1 MVTPLTE
8 IQSVNNTVF
17 VYLSTYFFMVFSFF
31 RKVENVF
38 QKVGCAML
46 TQIAASEILQTRVL
60 TVSTQRVSRL
70 STLVTAVK
78 DAFAWIISA
87 TVRKIA

>member
-17 VYLSTYFFMVFSFF
+17 VYLSTYFLLFSFF

-60 TVSTQRVSRL
+60 IVSTRRVSRL

-78 DAFAWIISA
+78 DAFALIISA
-87 TVRKIA
+87 TVRQIA